1 MFLRLRSPGADSFSF
16 VCFHAIRTSQLSIM
30 GVVLNCISLMSSEL
44 MTGAFLARAI
54 VETLTCREGAS
65 GPPFV
70 APYPVCL
77 GANMLSLQ

>member
-1 MFLRLRSPGADSFSF
+1 
-16 VCFHAIRTSQLSIM
+16 M

-54 VETLTCREGAS
+54 VGTLTCRKGAS
-65 GPPFV
+65 GPPLI

-77 GANMLSLQ
+77 GANKLSLQWFAGGAVKYVVFPGNDVIELCSPEQ